1 MRGVVIRLRCPQHAE
16 TGGSPMK
23 SPRIVVTLASLAVAA
38 AMLAGCNGSPAVP
51 GGQDSL
57 TRLRVS
63 GSGTCLPLL
72 RILAAEQPDSHVRLV
87 FLPGLHSGGG
97 IKGATQGSLDIGA
110 VSRNLTDS
118 ERAAGL
124 KVTWLSKDGLVVAV
138 NQSVG
143 NIGIKALTTAQVK
156 DIYAGKYKNWKELG
170 ADKDLG
176 IVVLDRHEDESAKI
190 IMRTYVFGS
199 QDEFKV
205 DPRSVNLYYESDMV
219 DALQTTTGAIGYF
232 SLGYALSQGV
242 PVKLLALD
250 GVEPTVE
257 NVQSGEYKI
266 VRPLGVVTKTDAPK
280 AVEDFISWA
289 TGPEARRIMT
299 QKGYVPYTK

>member
-1 MRGVVIRLRCPQHAE
+1 
-16 TGGSPMK
+16 MK
-23 SPRIVVTLASLAVAA
+23 APSRVLVTLACLAV
-38 AMLAGCNGSPAVP
+38 LAGALSGCGGSPAVP
-51 GGQDSL
+51 GAQENI

-72 RILAAEQPDSHVRLV
+72 RILSAQQPDDHVRLV

-110 VSRNLTDS
+110 VSRNLTDQ

-143 NIGIKALTTAQVK
+143 DIGITGLTTAQLK
-156 DIYAGKYKNWKELG
+156 DIYAGKYKNWREVG
-170 ADKDLG
+170 ATKDLD
-176 IVVLDRHEDESAKI
+176 ISVLDRHEDESAKI
-190 IMRTYVFGS
+190 IMRQYVFGTQS
-199 QDEFKV
+199 EFKV
-205 DPRSVNLYYESDMV
+205 TPKSVNLYYESDMV

-232 SLGYALSQGV
+232 SLGYALSQDV
-242 PVKLLALD
+242 PVTLLSLD
-250 GVEPTVE
+250 GVEPTAA

-280 AVEDFISWA
+280 AVEDFVTWA
-289 TGPEARRIMT
+289 TGSDARRIMM